1 MRGNLIYRLT
11 AAGLRVVIAVL
22 GLRIDIRGAHN
33 VPARGGAVL
42 AANHIGYLDF
52 ALLGLVGRE
61 RRRWVRFLA
70 KSGVF
75 EPPLVGWAMRAMRHV
90 PVDREQGAGAVRQA
104 ERLLAAGEV
113 VGVYP
118 EATISR
124 SFLIKPLAAGA
135 AAMSI
140 ATQVPLVPIVMF
152 GAHRVLTVDGQRGWR
167 LGIPVLVRVGEPLHP
182 AADADP
188 ETVSAELRRRL
199 QVLLHEALED
209 YPREGAE
216 DAWWL
221 PEEWGGGA
229 PPPALAARLDEEGL
243 ARVAERRARRRKR

>member
-1 MRGNLIYRLT
+1 M
-11 AAGLRVVIAVL
+11 A
-22 GLRIDIRGAHN
+22 
-33 VPARGGAVL
+33 
-42 AANHIGYLDF
+42 
-52 ALLGLVGRE
+52 
-61 RRRWVRFLA
+61 
-70 KSGVF
+70 
-75 EPPLVGWAMRAMRHV
+75 
-90 PVDREQGAGAVRQA
+90 
-104 ERLLAAGEV
+104 
-113 VGVYP
+113 
-118 EATISR
+118 
-124 SFLIKPLAAGA
+124 
-135 AAMSI
+135 I

-199 QVLLHEALED
+199 QGLLDEALEE

-221 PEEWGGGA
+221 PQEWGGGA
-229 PPPALAARLDEEGL
+229 PAPALAARLDEEGL